1 MNKYMFLREEFLEKA
16 GISEK
21 ELLDWEQR
29 KLLKPVGITKDQ
41 VRIYSRETLDR
52 ILHIQKLQALGYQP
66 EHIQKII
73 KKVGIPRSGEHEEPN
88 ENSQGFLTVGDLAD
102 RVGISPRA
110 IKHWEDKGIIEPEM
124 RSEGGFRL
132 YSESYV
138 YLCELIKDLQLFGY
152 SLEEIKAV
160 SDLFREFLA
169 LSQSLSAFSS
179 AEAASKLESMTDH
192 IQHFEDKMA
201 LFKSGMERWENLLK
215 KKKREISGLKNQIN
229 KRRHKGAQKQVKGRE
244 DA

>member
-1 MNKYMFLREEFLEKA
+1 MNKYMFLREELLEKA

-29 KLLKPVGITKDQ
+29 KLLKPVGRTKDQ

-124 RSEGGFRL
+124 RSEGGFPL
-132 YSESYV
+132 YSESNV
-138 YLCELIKDLQLFGY
+138 DLCELIKDLQRFG
-152 SLEEIKAV
+152 
-160 SDLFREFLA
+160 
-169 LSQSLSAFSS
+169 
-179 AEAASKLESMTDH
+179 
-192 IQHFEDKMA
+192 
-201 LFKSGMERWENLLK
+201 
-215 KKKREISGLKNQIN
+215 
-229 KRRHKGAQKQVKGRE
+229 
-244 DA
+244 